1 MKSKIIL
8 SPYMRNIL
16 WASPLYFLAP
26 LPFFILADFLEITID
41 YNSLLLGMLGWWA
54 ALLLRIPIILYVKKK
69 KLEQKKSNKLI
80 VGFSGPTEEITRLV
94 LLLIIGLNAPN
105 AYAVG
110 LGWAIIEIVYGL
122 IQIIGLGVLEQKTD
136 EKAEEAK
143 VLMKQMGMDKSLAP
157 STPFW
162 GALERLTATA
172 VHIGFSLLLVFSPY
186 VLIVTIPLHSFINFL
201 VVKMNKTSIG
211 KSQISFCII
220 GGLILFVGILLAF
233 QNAAM

>member
-1 MKSKIIL
+1 
-8 SPYMRNIL
+8 
-16 WASPLYFLAP
+16 
-26 LPFFILADFLEITID
+26 
-41 YNSLLLGMLGWWA
+41 
-54 ALLLRIPIILYVKKK
+54 
-69 KLEQKKSNKLI
+69 
-80 VGFSGPTEEITRLV
+80 
-94 LLLIIGLNAPN
+94 
-105 AYAVG
+105 
-110 LGWAIIEIVYGL
+110 
-122 IQIIGLGVLEQKTD
+122 
-136 EKAEEAK
+136 
-143 VLMKQMGMDKSLAP
+143 MKQMGMDKSLAP